1 MGQPVGIFNEL
12 STRSFYNAMQVLLI
26 TPTHIPEW
34 GINWPAQQP
43 LFNQHWDLGH
53 HVDLN

>member
-1 MGQPVGIFNEL
+1 MGQPVGILNEL